1 MTNFEETYAAEPPD
15 VSTNPDDIL
24 ALTSTFPTQWVDL
37 TEFNDLL
44 EGKGLRPIQG
54 FWIKALNAQ
63 QADRAMQN
71 GRVSVDENGATV
83 FDLSSMKPGASAEL
97 IAMAAIRGRQD
108 TQRLFTQKSHFELL
122 KALPRPVVEKAAAA
136 IRELSGITSDAKDKA
151 KKSSGTMESDFGMS

>member
-1 MTNFEETYAAEPPD
+1 MTDFEETYAAEPPD
-15 VSTNPDDIL
+15 VSSNPDDIL
-24 ALTSTFPTQWVDL
+24 ALTSTFPTGWVDL
-37 TEFNDLL
+37 SEFNDLL
-44 EGKGLRPIQG
+44 AAKGLRPIQG

-71 GRVSVDENGATV
+71 GRVSLGENGETI

-97 IAMAAIRGRQD
+97 IAMAAIRGRHD

-122 KALPRPVVEKAAAA
+122 KSLPRPVVEKAATA